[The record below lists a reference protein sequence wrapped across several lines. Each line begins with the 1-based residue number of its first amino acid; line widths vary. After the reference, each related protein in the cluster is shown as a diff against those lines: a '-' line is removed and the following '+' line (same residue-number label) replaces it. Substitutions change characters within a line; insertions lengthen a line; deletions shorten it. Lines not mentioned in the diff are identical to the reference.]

1 MKEVIY
7 NKEDN
12 RKPIKSWVTNLEEG
26 ALEQAKNSAAL
37 PFTYR
42 HIALMSD
49 AHQGYGVGIGTVLA
63 TDGVVIPNAV
73 GVDIGCGMC
82 VQKTS
87 IKVEDFTT
95 EKLKEI
101 MGEIR
106 KTIPVGFKHR
116 QENCEHSEM
125 PFGGDSLIEKS
136 KMPVI
141 YNQYDSARKQLGTLG
156 GGNHFIEIQK
166 GDDGFIWIMIH
177 SGSRNL
183 GLKVAQYYN
192 KEAKKLNKMWHS
204 SVPESHDLAFLPIH
218 TQLAKDYMS
227 EMNYALEFAFNNR
240 RKMMG
245 DVKAIFELKASAKF
259 EDFYNIHH
267 NYAAMENHFGKNVI
281 IHRKGATSANKD
293 EIGIIPGSQGTCSY
307 IVRGLGNPESF
318 KSCSHGAGRLMG
330 RKDAQR
336 RLNFE
341 EEVKAL
347 NDKGIVHSIRSVK
360 ELDEAPGSYKDI
372 QQVMDNQT
380 DLVEIVVKLEPLGVI
395 KG

>member
-1 MKEVIY
+1 MKEVI
-7 NKEDN
+7 NTEK
-12 RKPIKSWVTNLEEG
+12 RPIFNWASGLEEG
-26 ALEQAKNSAAL
+26 ALEQAKNSANL
-37 PFTYR
+37 PFTF
-42 HIALMSD
+42 HHVALMPD

-82 VQKTS
+82 AQKTS
-87 IKVEDFTT
+87 IKAKDFTT
-95 EKLKEI
+95 ETLKEI

-116 QENCEHSEM
+116 HEDCEIKEM
-125 PFGGDSLIEKS
+125 PLLESAKNHPIVS
-136 KMPVI
+136 Q
-141 YNQYDSARKQLGTLG
+141 QYEAARKQLGTLG

-166 GDDGFIWIMIH
+166 SDDGFIWIMIH

-183 GLKVAQYYN
+183 GLKVAKHYN
-192 KEAKKLNKMWHS
+192 DEAKKLNKMWHS
-204 SVPESHDLAFLPIH
+204 SVLEKHDLAFLPIH
-218 TQLAKDYMS
+218 NQLAKDYME
-227 EMNYALEFAFNNR
+227 EMQYALEFALANR
-240 RKMMG
+240 QKMMN
-245 DVKAIFELKASAKF
+245 DIKMIFMHKTNCLFA
-259 EDFYNIHH
+259 DFHNIHH
-267 NYAAMENHFGKNVI
+267 NYAAMENHYGKNVI
-281 IHRKGATSANKD
+281 IHRKGATSANKG

-372 QQVMDNQT
+372 DQVMKNQE
-380 DLVEIVVKLEPLGVI
+380 DLVKIVTKLTPLGVV